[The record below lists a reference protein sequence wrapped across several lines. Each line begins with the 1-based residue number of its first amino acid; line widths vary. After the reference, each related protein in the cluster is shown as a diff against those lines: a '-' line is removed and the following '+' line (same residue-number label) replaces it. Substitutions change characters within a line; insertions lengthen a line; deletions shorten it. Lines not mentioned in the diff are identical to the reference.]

1 MSRKGPWRLARTF
14 ATQIGMTNQ
23 WLKKQGL
30 ISVKELWVNKSPESG
45 LFRVVTIWVFRSLSL
60 TFSGK
65 KRTISLET
73 SARSGFSS
81 MLQIRCHFRCLV
93 SRFYRFFINLSYSGC
108 EPIQNHTIVSPF
120 LKPIARHPIPIRTE
134 YAGYFLPTRLNERLG
149 CEGFWRHNLYFSLA
163 SLLTRPGNSEKHFIK
178 SSVICDFT
186 IHQNPFL
193 LFFLL
198 CIVA

>member
-1 MSRKGPWRLARTF
+1 MIRKPRPGFFQTRTRLLF
-14 ATQIGMTNQ
+14 ASGGHGLFALEEWGNAVYSEYTLDPLITVNPFSSSSLIASSIWSKRKPGGVGTGGQNLRLPDCAFI
-23 WLKKQGL
+23 WLINSL
-30 ISVKELWVNKSPESG
+30 VKSPESG

-93 SRFYRFFINLSYSGC
+93 SRFYISFINLSYSGC

-134 YAGYFLPTRLNERLG
+134 YAGYFLPTRLN
-149 CEGFWRHNLYFSLA
+149 
-163 SLLTRPGNSEKHFIK
+163 
-178 SSVICDFT
+178 
-186 IHQNPFL
+186 
-193 LFFLL
+193 
-198 CIVA
+198 